1 MRIKVKA
8 KPNSEK
14 QKVSK
19 KSGNF
24 FFVSVKAPPKNGKA
38 NEELIEVLSDYFD
51 TPQANIEIAT
61 GRKGPI
67 KYVDVET
74 DGE

>member
-1 MRIKVKA
+1 MRIKVKT

-24 FFVSVKAPPKNGKA
+24 FYASVKAPPKDGKA
-38 NEELIEVLSDYFD
+38 NDELVEVLADYFD
-51 TPQANIEIAT
+51 VPQANIEIAS